1 MQGSNYV
8 KRPYDK
14 VTARSTSVNVT
25 VPSDGSTIVNGVH
38 YKWENTE
45 SRKGF
50 TGSGSWFTSVAEGPT
65 AAYFGINEEDA
76 AQNYVNLHGNLN
88 DIFKDWQDDPEYGI
102 REYIAFQNA
111 IIKITGYNCM
121 DV

>member
-45 SRKGF
+45 FRKGF

-65 AAYFGINEEDA
+65 AAYFGTNNEDA
-76 AQNYVNLHGNLN
+76 AQEYVDFNGNLD
-88 DIFKDWQDDPEYGI
+88 DIFKNWQDDPEYDIG
-102 REYIAFQNA
+102 EYLAFQDA
-111 IIKITGYNCM
+111 IRKETGDSCM
-121 DV
+121 DI